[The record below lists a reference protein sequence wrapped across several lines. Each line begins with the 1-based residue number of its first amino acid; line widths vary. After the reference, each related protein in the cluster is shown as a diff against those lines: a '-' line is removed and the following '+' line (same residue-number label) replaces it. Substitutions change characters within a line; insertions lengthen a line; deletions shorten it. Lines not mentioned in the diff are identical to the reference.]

1 MSEDTKTPVSWKL
14 EEYAFGAVALREEI
28 KRQKRENDLL
38 RNPIKVIW
46 IRLLYSY
53 MVVATFVLTIQQIFV
68 YKKQD
73 IGKQKDKD
81 AKDELVY
88 GDDDEEEQGI
98 EICCPKCGETRITTP
113 NTGISCKGC
122 GVRIV
127 IGEDG
132 EIRRVI

>member
-1 MSEDTKTPVSWKL
+1 MNKDAQSPVFWKL

-28 KRQKRENDLL
+28 KRQKRENNLL

-46 IRLLYSY
+46 IRLLYGY
-53 MVVATFVLTIQQIFV
+53 MVVATFMLTIRQTLVQ
-68 YKKQD
+68 KKQD
-73 IGKQKDKD
+73 MDKQNDED
-81 AKDELVY
+81 IKDELVHAC
-88 GDDDEEEQGI
+88 DEEEEHSI

-113 NTGISCKGC
+113 NTGITCKGC

-127 IGEDG
+127 VGEDG